1 MTAGWAARGMEGHSD
16 SRRGN
21 NQWAT
26 LRRVAISDLNGPPVA
41 GLPWLYIS
49 GSSVVDRVG
58 DGGGVFTETG
68 SKAEDIACP
77 RSSGCVRTAGRRISV
92 AACDTGLLIRR
103 FRLLQPAR

>member
-1 MTAGWAARGMEGHSD
+1 MTAGWAAHGMAGQSD

-26 LRRVAISDLNGPPVA
+26 LRRVAISDLNGPRAA

-49 GSSVVDRVG
+49 GSPVVDRVG
-58 DGGGVFTETG
+58 GGGGVFTETG

-77 RSSGCVRTAGRRISV
+77 RGFGCGRTAGRPISV
-92 AACDTGLLIRR
+92 AACDTGVLIRR